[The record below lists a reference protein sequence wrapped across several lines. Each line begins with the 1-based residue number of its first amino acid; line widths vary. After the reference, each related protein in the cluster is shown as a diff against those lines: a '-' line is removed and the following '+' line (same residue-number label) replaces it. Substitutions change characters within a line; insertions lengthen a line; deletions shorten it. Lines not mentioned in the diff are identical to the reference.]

1 MSCETIS
8 RSRKHACKTQGGLK
22 NLYFINFDAEIFAN
36 MATEKNLITNFGT
49 PPTPY
54 ELHKYELRDGG
65 HSFEDT
71 NEVSGEAGTSF
82 YTPTVTAVLKK
93 QTPEDSAEL
102 EKASKSRPIIIV
114 EDYAGNFKL
123 VGVENGMDVVAT
135 AVSGSA
141 MGENNGYNIE
151 ATGKETRPALFVDPT
166 IIGDDTNT
174 SIVVN
179 A

>member
-8 RSRKHACKTQGGLK
+8 RSRPHLCKTQGGLK
-22 NLYFINFDAEIFAN
+22 NLYFINFDAELFAN
-36 MATEKNLITNFGT
+36 KTVANNEITDFGT
-49 PPTPY
+49 PASPY
-54 ELHKYELRDGG
+54 DLQL
-65 HSFEDT
+65 EDT

-82 YTPTVTAVLKK
+82 YSPTVTAVLKK
-93 QTPEDSAEL
+93 QTPDDSAEL
-102 EKASKSRPIIIV
+102 EKMSKSRPIIIV

-123 VGVENGMDVVAT
+123 VGGENGMDVVAT

>member
-8 RSRKHACKTQGGLK
+8 RSRPHVCKTQGGLK
-22 NLYFINFDAEIFAN
+22 NLYFINFEADIFAN
-36 MATEKNLITNFGT
+36 KTVSNNEITDFGS
-49 PPTPY
+49 PETPY
-54 ELHKYELRDGG
+54 DLHKYELRDGG
-65 HSFEDT
+65 HSLEDT

-82 YTPTVTAVLKK
+82 YSPTVTAVLKK
-93 QTPEDSAEL
+93 QTPDDSAEL
-102 EKASKSRPIIIV
+102 EKMSKSRPIVIV

-123 VGVENGMDVVAT
+123 VGGENGMDVVAT

-151 ATGKETRPALFVDPT
+151 ATGKETRPALFLDPT

-174 SIVVN
+174 TIVAN